1 MSVPARNLTRAILV
15 SLLTCGLSTALA
27 VAVNFATAEGAGVFP
42 WIAVVFLTLMSALLA
57 LFAHTKRDPIDG
69 YRPAAPPYG
78 QYPPWPPPRSRPARR
93 PASAAAVLL
102 VILLIAVLTGG
113 VAYGGW
119 YATAWLT
126 GTESG
131 ADVLAGP
138 YTVEVEPLTITI
150 DAVEVTRHLT
160 KVDLTVVNRS
170 GHDTITLP
178 LFGNCT
184 LNAGGST
191 MGTLFWGSD
200 WQEAVPPGG
209 ERSVGTIVFNGRP
222 APGATTATLRFAHTF
237 GSFDLDSVTVP
248 DIPLSVL
255 E

>member
-1 MSVPARNLTRAILV
+1 MSVPAPNLTR
-15 SLLTCGLSTALA
+15 
-27 VAVNFATAEGAGVFP
+27 
-42 WIAVVFLTLMSALLA
+42 ALLA
-57 LFAHTKRDPIDG
+57 LFVHTKRD
-69 YRPAAPPYG
+69 RPAAPPYA
-78 QYPPWPPPRSRPARR
+78 QYAPRPPPRSRPTHR
-93 PASAAAVLL
+93 PASATAVLL
-102 VILLIAVLTGG
+102 VILLITVLTGG

-131 ADVLAGP
+131 TDVLAGP
-138 YTVEVEPLTITI
+138 YMVEVEPLTITI

-170 GHDTITLP
+170 SDDTITLP

-184 LNAGGST
+184 LNAGRST
-191 MGTLFWGSD
+191 MGSLFWAGNWHESV
-200 WQEAVPPGG
+200 APGG
-209 ERSVGTIVFNGRP
+209 ERNVGTIVFNGKP
-222 APGATTATLRFAHTF
+222 ASGATTMTLRFAHTF

-248 DIPLSVL
+248 DIPLNVL